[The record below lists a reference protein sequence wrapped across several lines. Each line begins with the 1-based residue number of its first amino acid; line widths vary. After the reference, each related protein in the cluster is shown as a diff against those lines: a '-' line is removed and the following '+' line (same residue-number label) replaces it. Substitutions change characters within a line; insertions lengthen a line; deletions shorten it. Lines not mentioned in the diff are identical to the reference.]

1 MNRMVLKDKIQ
12 QARRIAV
19 TGLVLVVCLINAGWG
34 WSQAGTAAGRRQ
46 DLVAAL
52 RAQITHP
59 DTVLQAMFP
68 DWPELE
74 RFYSL
79 RRYAPVWTTPRGP
92 NRRASL
98 LRQVLHVSDEQGLPD
113 SAFQLRTIEQIWHAH
128 SVSQLATLDMLL
140 SEACMRYAM
149 AVHHGRVLP
158 QEVDPQWHIPQT
170 PGQPVKLLQKLLA
183 SADFETAL
191 RTLPPQASGYQLLR
205 EALPRYR
212 QLAARGGWPS
222 LPAGPTLRDGMR
234 LPEVAVLRKRLM
246 AEGDLHDQQAA
257 DQKHF
262 DAAVKYAV
270 ERFQVRHGLKMDG
283 VVGPMTRRAMNVP
296 IAERIHQIE
305 LNMERW
311 RWLPSRLG
319 QRYLIVNSAGFD
331 LTAFVHSQ
339 PRFSMWVVIGK
350 LDRQTPEI
358 NGSMHTVVFNPYW
371 TVPTTI
377 AVEDLIPAQLRNPRY
392 LQTRHIRVFAN
403 LARHQTVDPGK
414 VHWRQFN
421 KENFPYVLRQGPG
434 PYNPLGHYKFLF
446 SNAFDVY
453 LHDTPARRLF
463 RRKRRTFSSGC
474 IRLENPLQ
482 LARFLLVDNPGWD
495 EARIRAAVASGDT
508 REVKLAKSVPI
519 YLLYLTAWAA
529 PDTTMHFYP
538 DVYARDRALAS
549 CLFSQ
554 GETHCLQ

>member
-1 MNRMVLKDKIQ
+1 MVLKDKFQ
-12 QARRIAV
+12 QARRIAA
-19 TGLVLVVCLINAGWG
+19 TGLVLVVCLISAVLG
-34 WSQAGTAAGRRQ
+34 WSQAGTAAGRQQ

-59 DTVLQAMFP
+59 DPVLQAMFP

-92 NRRASL
+92 NLRASL
-98 LRQVLHVSDEQGLPD
+98 LRQVLHVSDEQGLPE

-128 SVSQLATLDMLL
+128 SVSQLATLDLLL
-140 SEACMRYAM
+140 SEACMQYAM

-158 QEVDPQWHIPQT
+158 QEVDPQWHIPQR
-170 PGQPVKLLQKLLA
+170 PVQPVKLLQKLLA
-183 SADFETAL
+183 SDDFDTAL
-191 RTLPPQASGYQLLR
+191 RTLPPRASGYQLLR
-205 EALPRYR
+205 KALARYR
-212 QLAARGGWPS
+212 DLAAHGGWPS
-222 LPAGPTLRDGMR
+222 LPAGPTLREGMR
-234 LPEVAVLRKRLM
+234 RPEVVVLRQRLM
-246 AEGDLHDQQAA
+246 AEGDLRDQLAF
-257 DQKHF
+257 DPKRF
-262 DAAVKYAV
+262 DAGVKYAV
-270 ERFQVRHGLKMDG
+270 DRFQVRHGLKMDG

-296 IAERIHQIE
+296 IAKRIHQIE

-311 RWLPSRLG
+311 RWLPSSLG
-319 QRYLIVNSAGFD
+319 KRYLIVNSAGFD
-331 LTAFVHSQ
+331 LTAFAQGQ

-350 LDRQTPEI
+350 PDRQTPEI
-358 NGSMHTVVFNPYW
+358 KGSMHTVVFNPYW

-392 LQTRHIRVFAN
+392 LQSRHIRVFAN
-403 LARHQTVDPGK
+403 LAKHQTVDPDK

-421 KENFPYVLRQGPG
+421 KENFPYVLRESPG

-446 SNAFDVY
+446 GNAFDVY

-463 RRKRRTFSSGC
+463 GRKRRTFSSGC

-508 REVKLAKSVPI
+508 LKVKLAKSVPI
-519 YLLYLTAWAA
+519 YVLYLTAWAA

-538 DVYARDRALAS
+538 DVYARDPALAS

-554 GETHCLQ
+554 RETHCLP